1 MFHLLGARRTRL
13 LAQIIAAM
21 LTLGFI
27 FVTQLPNI
35 LSADAKGSAVS
46 GLTRLLNSVP
56 AEDSWMWLPARAALG
71 EALPFFVAAALCTGL
86 FLLTTWKLADRLIA
100 SAIAAT
106 EISTVPAKAGA
117 TSGLSARGGALAVLR
132 RKEWLLIRR
141 DPWLITQIAQQIVV
155 MLPVVF
161 LVWKANLGMGIAW
174 LVVVFLAGNL
184 AGALSWLTNST
195 EEAPDLLA
203 AAPVRR
209 TDILRAKLEAALLPT
224 AIVMAVPLAVAIWL
238 DIWIG
243 FVLTVNSIACA
254 ASCAALHMR
263 YPMTGKRSDFQWRGQ
278 ASKALAL
285 IKSAIALGWVFVAMA
300 MLGLGLWGFVPFA
313 FAVGLAAF
321 FMTR

>member
-1 MFHLLGARRTRL
+1 M
-13 LAQIIAAM
+13 
-21 LTLGFI
+21 
-27 FVTQLPNI
+27 
-35 LSADAKGSAVS
+35 
-46 GLTRLLNSVP
+46 
-56 AEDSWMWLPARAALG
+56 
-71 EALPFFVAAALCTGL
+71 
-86 FLLTTWKLADRLIA
+86 
-100 SAIAAT
+100 
-106 EISTVPAKAGA
+106 PAKAGA
-117 TSGLSARGGALAVLR
+117 ASGLSARGGALAVLR